1 MFREKDQKRLS
12 YLKRPLQLHVEHW
25 NISVLCTI
33 CLLYTMYITKIYL
46 MVAKTSKKKSTIIK
60 CMKQEK
66 DAFITKLQILYIH
79 VL

>member
-33 CLLYTMYITKIYL
+33 CLLYTMYINYKNISNGC
-46 MVAKTSKKKSTIIK
+46 KNKQKKVNNNKMYETRR
-60 CMKQEK
+60 MP
-66 DAFITKLQILYIH
+66 L
-79 VL
+79 

>member
-46 MVAKTSKKKSTIIK
+46 MVAKTSKKKVNNNKMYETRR
-60 CMKQEK
+60 MP
-66 DAFITKLQILYIH
+66 L
-79 VL
+79 